1 MERLTDA
8 PGFRLVRHCRKSSA
22 RVPRKKKKNSA
33 KSVVAISEP
42 RHVAAA
48 EHLEGSQP

>member
-1 MERLTDA
+1 MERLTDV
-8 PGFRLVRHCRKSSA
+8 PGFRRVQHRPKSSA
-22 RVPRKKKKNSA
+22 RVPRKKKISV

-48 EHLEGSQP
+48 EHCEG